1 MSAIHT
7 SYQSQMISGSNGNN
21 PQEKMNKIQLPVY
34 KYLDIDSTYR
44 NRIDYPDPNSFVV
57 RNSSSSNV
65 PSANLVAYNLPVYSF
80 PMSQLY
86 VGPTFTPLAFQNFG
100 NNNLVLDSR
109 ETTTVPNFYADYFI
123 ESIAPT
129 TAAPLPVDY
138 SIVQYGTIASYNNVT
153 QTVLLTSNLPTATTV
168 NGTNYI
174 IRKNKPLFVGNV
186 TNVVTAKTTFD
197 VEKLVTGGY
206 GNLPNDSNSVYYL
219 RVRKAGT
226 ASLDNRIVQITI
238 PPPPVQP
245 APPLPPIPPTP
256 NRIILNNPLDLQLN
270 DSIEIIGPGQNII
283 TSLRYASGGSQS
295 IQGGD
300 YELELLWLSVP
311 NQVLDVGYG
320 GTLDR
325 YPYIYCSLYTGIT
338 NTTQQVLYS
347 NNPYTSKVLFKVP
360 VNEYFGDTSF
370 ITLKDSKAKQ
380 TIYFD
385 PSQDLFFELTLPDG
399 TVISFNEFD
408 NMPPY
413 PPNPFLQINLLVSM
427 KKL

>member
-65 PSANLVAYNLPVYSF
+65 ASANLVAYNLPVYSF

-86 VGPTFTPLAFQNFG
+86 VGPTFTPLAFQSPGDNG
-100 NNNLVLDSR
+100 LTLDTR
-109 ETTTVPNFYADYFI
+109 ETTSVPNFYAGYFI
-123 ESIAPT
+123 ESIDPLSAAPT
-129 TAAPLPVDY
+129 P
-138 SIVQYGTIASYNNVT
+138 ASYSNIQYTTISSYDNTT
-153 QTVLLTSNLPTATTV
+153 QTATFTSNLNTAV
-168 NGTNYI
+168 ILGSNYI
-174 IRKNKPLFVGNV
+174 IRKNKPLFIGNIFNIAGNV
-186 TNVVTAKTTFD
+186 INLYVAA
-197 VEKLVTGGY
+197 GSNGY
-206 GNLPNDSNSVYYL
+206 GSVPNDTASVYYL
-219 RVRKAGT
+219 RVRKSAT
-226 ASLDNRIVQITI
+226 SSLDNRIVQITI
-238 PPPPVQP
+238 SGSNQVTLNS
-245 APPLPPIPPTP
+245 PLSLSI
-256 NRIILNNPLDLQLN
+256 D

-399 TVISFNEFD
+399 SVISFNEFD

>member
-7 SYQSQMISGSNGNN
+7 SYQSRMISTSNTNN

-44 NRIDYPDPNSFVV
+44 NRIDYPDPNSFIV
-57 RNSSSSNV
+57 RNSNSSNV
-65 PSANLVAYNLPVYSF
+65 SSNNLVAYNLPVYSF

-86 VGPTFTPLAFQNFG
+86 VGGVYTPLAFQNIG
-100 NNNLVLDSR
+100 NDNLVLDTR
-109 ETTTVPNFYADYFI
+109 ETTSVPNFYAGYYM
-123 ESIAPT
+123 ESISPT
-129 TAAPLPVDY
+129 TAAPTTAQY
-138 SIVQYGTIASYNNVT
+138 SNIQYTTIAEYNDTTQVVT
-153 QTVLLTSNLPTATTV
+153 FTTPLTTATTV
-168 NGTNYI
+168 VGTNYI
-174 IRKNKPLFVGNV
+174 IRKNKPLFIGNV
-186 TNVVTAKTTFD
+186 QSIDATNTIVNLYISA
-197 VEKLVTGGY
+197 GSSGY
-206 GNLPNDSNSVYYL
+206 GSIPNDRNSVYYL
-219 RVRKAGT
+219 RVRKSGSS
-226 ASLDNRIVQITI
+226 SLDNRIVQFTF
-238 PPPPVQP
+238 
-245 APPLPPIPPTP
+245 PPIPDPP
-256 NRIILNNPLDLQLN
+256 ALPPPSNQIILNSPLALQVD

-311 NQVLDVGYG
+311 NQILDVGYG

-413 PPNPFLQINLLVSM
+413 PPNPFLQINILVSM

>member
-7 SYQSQMISGSNGNN
+7 GYQSRMISTSSNTNI

-65 PSANLVAYNLPVYSF
+65 SSNNLVSYNLPVYSF

-86 VGPTFTPLAFQNFG
+86 SGLTFTPLAFQNSG
-100 NNNLVLDSR
+100 NNNLVLDAR
-109 ETTTVPNFYADYFI
+109 ETTSIPNFYAGYFI

-129 TAAPLPVDY
+129 TAAPTPLQY
-138 SIVQYGTIASYNNVT
+138 STVQYSTIASYNDTT
-153 QTVLLTSNLPTATTV
+153 QTVVLTSNLTTATAV

-186 TNVVTAKTTFD
+186 SIVNTVGSVFTITSTFGS
-197 VEKLVTGGY
+197 V
-206 GNLPNDSNSVYYL
+206 PNDSNSVYYM
-219 RVRKAGT
+219 RVRKSGIS
-226 ASLDNRIVQITI
+226 SLDNRIVQISISASTNQI
-238 PPPPVQP
+238 
-245 APPLPPIPPTP
+245 T
-256 NRIILNNPLDLQLN
+256 LNSQLDLQVN
-270 DSIEIIGPGQNII
+270 DSIEIVGPGQNII

-311 NQVLDVGYG
+311 NQILDVGYG

-325 YPYIYCSLYTGIT
+325 YPYIYCSIYTGIT

-347 NNPYTSKVLFKVP
+347 NNPYTSKVIFKVP

-399 TVISFNEFD
+399 TIISFNEFD
-408 NMPPY
+408 SMPPY
-413 PPNPFLQINLLVSM
+413 PPNPFLQINILVSM

>member
-1 MSAIHT
+1 MSAINT
-7 SYQSQMISGSNGNN
+7 GYQSQNISTYT
-21 PQEKMNKIQLPVY
+21 QDKLNKIQLPIY

-44 NRIDYPDPNSFVV
+44 NRIDYPDPNSFIV
-57 RNSSSSNV
+57 RNSNSSNV
-65 PSANLVAYNLPVYSF
+65 SSNNLVAFNLPVYSF

-86 VGPTFTPLAFQNFG
+86 SGGIFNPLSLQSGGVNS
-100 NNNLVLDSR
+100 LTLDSR
-109 ETTTVPNFYADYFI
+109 ETTNIPNFYAGYFF
-123 ESIAPT
+123 EAIAPNIAVPT
-129 TAAPLPVDY
+129 LLDY
-138 SIVQYGTIASYNNVT
+138 SNVEYATIASYNNTT
-153 QTVLLTSNLPTATTV
+153 QVIEFTSNLSGV
-168 NGTNYI
+168 GVLLGSNYI
-174 IRKNKPLFVGNV
+174 IRKNKPLYIGNISSV
-186 TNVVTAKTTFD
+186 ISSNTYTIT
-197 VEKLVTGGY
+197 LPSY
-206 GNLPNDSNSVYYL
+206 GSIPIDSNSVYYL
-219 RVRKAGT
+219 RIRN
-226 ASLDNRIVQITI
+226 ASNTSIINRIVQITI
-238 PPPPVQP
+238 SNTNQ
-245 APPLPPIPPTP
+245 
-256 NRIILNNPLDLQLN
+256 IILNSPISMSVN
-270 DSIEIIGPGQNII
+270 DSVEIIGPGQNII

-311 NQVLDVGYG
+311 NQILDVGYG

-380 TIYFD
+380 TVYFD
-385 PSQDLFFELTLPDG
+385 PSQDLFFELSLPDG

-427 KKL
+427 KKI